1 MAHYND
7 GEVNFGPLIDLN
19 SEDLAPTEKDATT
32 MAKSPVPVG
41 SSTPH
46 TERHSNDET
55 VDQVLKAITAISIGI
70 EKQNS
75 ALEDRF
81 GELSKRLDALETK
94 QRDSRVTL
102 GTSPR
107 DSGLDLFS
115 NHEEVRFSELPAPL
129 SPSPYHQLPQQKEKP
144 RVRPSLYNGSTPWED
159 YKAQFELVA
168 EINGWDR
175 RTTAAYLAVSLSG
188 PAQAVLGDLD
198 KTRRTSYT
206 DLIAALDSRFGTSNR
221 TEMFRVSLRSR
232 TRKPAE
238 NLPKLAQAIRRLTRQ
253 AYPDAP
259 ISLRESIAKDQ
270 FIEALTDPEL
280 RWKVH
285 QAKAATLTEAL
296 DAAVE
301 VEAFFS
307 AEKQR
312 GSGTKILQAVTT
324 QSPTPADST
333 LKQELHELKTL
344 VQGLVQQPRGTSDL
358 SQRSR
363 QRAWN
368 SPECWACGALGHI
381 QRYYPKRLGDGLR
394 TPSGRLT
401 SQQPQECPGNETLSS
416 SRARARQTNQR

>member
-1 MAHYND
+1 
-7 GEVNFGPLIDLN
+7 
-19 SEDLAPTEKDATT
+19 
-32 MAKSPVPVG
+32 
-41 SSTPH
+41 
-46 TERHSNDET
+46 
-55 VDQVLKAITAISIGI
+55 
-70 EKQNS
+70 
-75 ALEDRF
+75 
-81 GELSKRLDALETK
+81 
-94 QRDSRVTL
+94 L

-175 RTTAAYLAVSLSG
+175 RTKAAYLAVSLSG

-198 KTRRTSYT
+198 KTQRTSYT

-238 NLPKLAQAIRRLTRQ
+238 TLPELAQAIRRLTRQ

-333 LKQELHELKTL
+333 LKQQLHELKTL

-381 QRYYPKRLGDGLR
+381 QRYCPKRLGDELR

>member
-81 GELSKRLDALETK
+81 GDLSKRLDALETK
-94 QRDSRVTL
+94 QRDNRVTL

-129 SPSPYHQLPQQKEKP
+129 SPSPCHQLPQQKEKP
-144 RVRPSLYNGSTPWED
+144 RVRPSPYNGSTPWED

-168 EINGWDR
+168 EIDGWDG
-175 RTTAAYLAVSLSG
+175 RTKAAYLAVSLSG

-198 KTRRTSYT
+198 KTQRTSYA
-206 DLIAALDSRFGTSNR
+206 DLVAALNSRFGTSNR

-232 TRKPAE
+232 TRKPKE
-238 NLPKLAQAIRRLTRQ
+238 TLPELAQAIRRLTRQ

-312 GSGTKILQAVTT
+312 GGTKILQAVTT

-344 VQGLVQQPRGTSDL
+344 VQGLVQQPRGISDL
-358 SQRSR
+358 SQRSW
-363 QRAWN
+363 QRTWT
-368 SPECWACGALGHI
+368 SPECWACGAQGHI
-381 QRYYPKRLGDGLR
+381 QRYCPKRLGDGLR
-394 TPSGRLT
+394 TPSGRLA